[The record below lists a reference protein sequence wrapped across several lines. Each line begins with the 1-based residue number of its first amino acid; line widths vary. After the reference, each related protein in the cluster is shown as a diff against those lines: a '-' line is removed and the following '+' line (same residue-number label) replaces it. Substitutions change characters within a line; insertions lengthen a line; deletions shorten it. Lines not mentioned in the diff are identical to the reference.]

1 MKAIEHIN
9 NALFIYLF
17 DTKQAKLFND
27 TVLKIEGENISAYE
41 VAHEMELLRAN
52 IELRKSE
59 KYIDPNTEREQ
70 GIVIATG
77 QGTEDEIN
85 ALFEEFYGMYSSIVY
100 IVY

>member
-59 KYIDPNTEREQ
+59 KYIDPNTE
-70 GIVIATG
+70 
-77 QGTEDEIN
+77 
-85 ALFEEFYGMYSSIVY
+85 
-100 IVY
+100 